1 MRIAPWLVVCLLL
14 GACALQ
20 PGIDLPA
27 RDGEDAPGD
36 GSTGGGA
43 INGSGGATATGGAG
57 GHETTLTAG
66 AAGMG
71 GAPTSTDGTP

>member
-27 RDGEDAPGD
+27 RDGEGGLGD
-36 GSTGGGA
+36 GSTDGGGVNA
-43 INGSGGATATGGAG
+43 GSGGATAGDAD
-57 GHETTLTAG
+57 GHEKTLTAG

-71 GAPTSTDGTP
+71 GEPGSTDGAP